1 MTAVTVSASYRV
13 TIPKEIREALEIR
26 PGQRLEV
33 FQYGGR
39 IELVPVRELS
49 EVRGSSKGMD
59 TTSHREPD
67 RL

>member
-13 TIPKEIREALEIR
+13 TIPKDIREALAIR

-39 IELVPVRELS
+39 IELVPVPEPS
-49 EVRGSSKGMD
+49 EARGSLIGID
-59 TTSHREPD
+59 TTIQREPD

>member
-13 TIPKEIREALEIR
+13 TIPREIREALKIR

-33 FQYGGR
+33 IQYVGR
-39 IELVPVRELS
+39 IELIPVAEVS
-49 EVRGSSKGMD
+49 EARGSLEGIE
-59 TTSHREPD
+59 TTIERESD